1 MMNMMGEMMGR
12 PRKEFY
18 PSLME
23 MPPLTPEQRL
33 NLESQ
38 ARGRINSDIDG
49 ISAAE
54 KNLRHAIAGGDI
66 AAADQAARQ
75 IRDSLNQ
82 VQSGVT
88 VLRAL
93 NEGSPPQQIAQ
104 NWFKSQMNLAP
115 EPLHSNAEGLFGIS
129 WFHLIT
135 MELLAIFSA
144 GMLTVYVG
152 RMRRAERTRRS
163 TDPRARAPPV
173 IANYHSG
180 ASNERWRRTS
190 RLRWSRHRATR
201 VASLLGLGTGRLR
214 PNPAPAWPRQS
225 RAAYGRAGSEF
236 ARFTGKHRV

>member
-1 MMNMMGEMMGR
+1 MSRLVASFGSRRGLVALAFWGSFAASTVAAGVSPDSGVSQQKSTQAVWVGVLLFMPRTIGEGSKRSNESAVAARPNRRWQFAQSADEHSAHHPGGSNPGADAAPQSNSQATPPGTPSVGSPGSSSSAPNSSMMNMMGEMMGR

-93 NEGSPPQQIAQ
+93 NEGSPPA
-104 NWFKSQMNLAP
+104 
-115 EPLHSNAEGLFGIS
+115 
-129 WFHLIT
+129 T
-135 MELLAIFSA
+135 D
-144 GMLTVYVG
+144 
-152 RMRRAERTRRS
+152 RAET
-163 TDPRARAPPV
+163 
-173 IANYHSG
+173 G
-180 ASNERWRRTS
+180 SN
-190 RLRWSRHRATR
+190 LR
-201 VASLLGLGTGRLR
+201 
-214 PNPAPAWPRQS
+214 
-225 RAAYGRAGSEF
+225 
-236 ARFTGKHRV
+236 